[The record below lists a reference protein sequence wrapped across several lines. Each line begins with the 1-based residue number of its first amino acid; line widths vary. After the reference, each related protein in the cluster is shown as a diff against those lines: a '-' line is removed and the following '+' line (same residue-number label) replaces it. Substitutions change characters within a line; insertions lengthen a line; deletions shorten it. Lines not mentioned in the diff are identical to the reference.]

1 MKKIKEKDLFDLYKE
16 FDYLMDHMVSFEV
29 SGKIKDDLKDLI
41 ELCSKVYYENIELE
55 SLLDDIYY
63 DIGRKMGYSYED

>member
-1 MKKIKEKDLFDLYKE
+1 MRKDLFDLFKE
-16 FDYLMDHMVSFEV
+16 FDYLMEHMVSFEV

-55 SLLDDIYY
+55 SLLEDIYY
-63 DIGRKMGYSYED
+63 DIGRKMGWSYED